1 MLLLTNIKTDGSV
14 LVDTTP
20 KFIYNF
26 NIKSLHVRGEK
37 FTVKQRKEEGKDG
50 KDGKDEWEIKGV
62 EWGET
67 NNGLVDKFI

>member
-1 MLLLTNIKTDGSV
+1 M

-20 KFIYNF
+20 KFIYYF

-37 FTVKQRKEEGKDG
+37 FTVKQRKEER

>member
-1 MLLLTNIKTDGSV
+1 MLV
-14 LVDTTP
+14 ETTL

-50 KDGKDEWEIKGV
+50 WEIKGV

-67 NNGLVDKFI
+67 NNGLVNKFI